1 MSEKNESNVELE
13 LTDTSKIDDDALAR
27 LGVRREL
34 KREFTS
40 WSTLSFAFSIL
51 GCVATIASTFNTPV
65 LLGGPAS
72 AVWSWFLGFW
82 GIIMMFHR
90 SSLYSI
96 LVQVALR

>member
-1 MSEKNESNVELE
+1 MSEKGQLDVDVELRNIS
-13 LTDTSKIDDDALAR
+13 DSDDDALAR

-40 WSTLSFAFSIL
+40 WSTFSFAFSVL

-82 GIIMMFHR
+82 GNIMFP
-90 SSLYSI
+90 SFF
-96 LVQVALR
+96 